1 MPCLPFHTVSGTS
14 SPTGV
19 LHFGPS
25 QSNVLKPVID
35 TLSKQKVPHEVLD
48 AEDANRRFSALNLP
62 ANYVCVVEEGAG
74 TLRASVAVQTLQ
86 VCGVYCL

>member
-1 MPCLPFHTVSGTS
+1 MPVHNISRSS

-25 QSNVLKPVID
+25 DSGVLKPVLE
-35 TLSKQKVPHEVLD
+35 TLSKQHVPHEVLKP
-48 AEDANRRFSALNLP
+48 EDANKRFGALNLP
-62 ANYVCVVEEGAG
+62 ANYVCVLEEQAG

-86 VCGVYCL
+86 VCAQCVVLVM